1 MEPTKESEEIKI
13 ETPEE
18 RRRRLQK
25 QRLRQERRR
34 RRRRKAIMMRIGT
47 AAVVVLLVIGLIWA
61 VVSGVRKKTGK
72 EQNETGEEQQEIEV
86 LMEQVKETDVLFLSF
101 QSLIVDSEKAFSQ
114 ENTQAA
120 ATMEQERLTVE
131 EFQQVLQQ
139 LYDKGYV
146 LISMKDLVRAD
157 EDGIMKIQELFLPQ
171 GKKPLMICQQNVNY
185 AFGLSEQ
192 GTASRLVVDESGKI
206 KAEKKNS
213 DGTASVGD
221 YDVIPCL
228 DTFIEEHPDFAYNNA
243 KGILGL
249 TGYNGVLGYRTD
261 SSLAVSAENRYA
273 AQYGVFDTEA
283 EIENAKPVIAA
294 LRQEGWEFACNGY
307 AFTSYTEDVETVKA
321 DMQLWMEQVE
331 NFVGQVDISLYP
343 NGTDIKNWNAY
354 SNDDEKYSF
363 LKEQGFRYFCSLDMS
378 GNWAQMTE
386 EYFRC
391 SYRSLDGYRMYQD
404 VYEGAGRFQD
414 IFSFEEIMD
423 QSRPA
428 IIQKAEEAGSEDQ
441 EI

>member
-206 KAEKKNS
+206 KAEKKI
-213 DGTASVGD
+213 VM
-221 YDVIPCL
+221 VQQVW
-228 DTFIEEHPDFAYNNA
+228 
-243 KGILGL
+243 GI
-249 TGYNGVLGYRTD
+249 
-261 SSLAVSAENRYA
+261 
-273 AQYGVFDTEA
+273 
-283 EIENAKPVIAA
+283 
-294 LRQEGWEFACNGY
+294 
-307 AFTSYTEDVETVKA
+307 
-321 DMQLWMEQVE
+321 MM
-331 NFVGQVDISLYP
+331 
-343 NGTDIKNWNAY
+343 
-354 SNDDEKYSF
+354 
-363 LKEQGFRYFCSLDMS
+363 
-378 GNWAQMTE
+378 
-386 EYFRC
+386 
-391 SYRSLDGYRMYQD
+391 
-404 VYEGAGRFQD
+404 
-414 IFSFEEIMD
+414 
-423 QSRPA
+423 
-428 IIQKAEEAGSEDQ
+428 
-441 EI
+441 